1 MKYFD
6 INDLSLIARVRS
18 DLMFLI
24 GQLENGDDGFS
35 REEAAKEIRN
45 IVVDIFDFEKGIHEE
60 FFSEDKKI

>member
-24 GQLENGDDGFS
+24 GQLENGDDGFNK
-35 REEAAKEIRN
+35 EEVAKEIRS
-45 IVVDIFDFEKGIHEE
+45 IVIDIYDFEKGLTEE
-60 FFSEDKKI
+60 FFSEDRKI